1 MKNNQTIL
9 AITAIC
15 LSIVLA
21 GAIIA
26 YKPGIPTEDPVPE
39 FRFPTGTGTALG
51 QGAITSQGTDVDAKT
66 ISLTGAGSASAT
78 ANEAT
83 VVLGV
88 QTEDVSAKEAIEDNS
103 RLMTDVIA
111 AIKELG
117 FTDSDIKTVTYSVYP
132 NYNWELR
139 QVTGYTVNNMVQVEI
154 LDLDVVGDVIDV
166 AGAAGA
172 NRVDGVSF
180 DLSDDLKERLKLD
193 AYVAAIRDAEA
204 KAEVITET
212 MSLDIIGVQSVTESS
227 YSPPR
232 VFAQFAEDAM
242 GVSPAPTPIIEGSL
256 SVNVQVHIVYLIA

>member
-1 MKNNQTIL
+1 MRNNQTIL
-9 AITAIC
+9 AVTAIC

-26 YKPGIPTEDPVPE
+26 YKPGAPTTEDPVPE
-39 FRFPTGTGTALG
+39 FRYPTGTGTALG
-51 QGAITSQGTDVDAKT
+51 QGAITGQGTDVDAKT

-103 RLMTDVIA
+103 QLMTDVLA
-111 AIKELG
+111 AIKGLG

-154 LDLDVVGDVIDV
+154 LDLDIVGDVIDV

-172 NRVDGVSF
+172 NRVDGVTF
-180 DLSDDLKERLKLD
+180 DLSDDLKEQLKLD

-204 KAEVITET
+204 KADVITET
-212 MSLDIIGVQSVTESS
+212 MGLDIIGVQSVTESS

-232 VFAQFAEDAM
+232 VFQEFAKDAM
-242 GVSPAPTPIIEGSL
+242 GAPAPTPIIEGSL